1 MIEEIVF
8 GSIKTHDLELCKDLI
23 LKSKVLKEGDILI
36 NDRGF
41 ISREIINKLKKER
54 KVDVYV
60 PAKKNMDIY
69 KQAVEIAKGE
79 GKWHKH
85 PTKSRKEQ
93 EIQLIKDV
101 GMFWQSDKP
110 NEDVK
115 INACVVYD
123 KKKKEYFVFLTTD
136 TKKTA
141 KQIIKTYELRPE
153 IEEDYR
159 QIKEFWKLEDFKS
172 TKYNFILFHIVMLLI
187 GYMYFQIYKNTEE
200 GQKYAK
206 KSLPVAIKKYVCKK
220 EKKVIIYRGRYFAIF
235 NFLEFIKLYSSCS
248 EEIQSL
254 LDPILAL
261 V

>member
-1 MIEEIVF
+1 
-8 GSIKTHDLELCKDLI
+8 
-23 LKSKVLKEGDILI
+23 
-36 NDRGF
+36 
-41 ISREIINKLKKER
+41 
-54 KVDVYV
+54 
-60 PAKKNMDIY
+60 
-69 KQAVEIAKGE
+69 
-79 GKWHKH
+79 
-85 PTKSRKEQ
+85 
-93 EIQLIKDV
+93 
-101 GMFWQSDKP
+101 
-110 NEDVK
+110 
-115 INACVVYD
+115 
-123 KKKKEYFVFLTTD
+123 
-136 TKKTA
+136 
-141 KQIIKTYELRPE
+141 
-153 IEEDYR
+153 

-172 TKYNFILFHIVMLLI
+172 TKYNFIVFHIVMLLI